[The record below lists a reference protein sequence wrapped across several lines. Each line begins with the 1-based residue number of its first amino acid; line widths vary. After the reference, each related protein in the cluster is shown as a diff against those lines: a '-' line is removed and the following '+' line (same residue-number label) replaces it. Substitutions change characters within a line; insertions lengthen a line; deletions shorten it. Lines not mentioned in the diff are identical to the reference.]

1 MKLLIALAAS
11 IVATAVHAQQ
21 WPAKPIRILLTN
33 SAGSAPDVIA
43 RLVAEKLTGSLGQS
57 VLVENRPGGNGF
69 IAIEAAAKAAP
80 DGYTYLVSSQDTS
93 AANIYRFKSL
103 PYDPDRD
110 FTPVANLIDSAPL
123 VLAVHPD
130 LPIRS
135 YPELVSFAK
144 ARQGKATIGVTVGLT
159 EMLARWM
166 NFTTGA
172 GMEIIRYKSNP
183 QSAQEAVSGQINALV
198 NAVPSIEPL
207 MKAGRLRV
215 IAVSSTKRFPTLPDV
230 PTLAET
236 FPGLVV
242 EGWLFLVAPT
252 GTPQPIV
259 QRMNREIDGI
269 LKNQD
274 VVQRIRS
281 FGFSSTNAMTPETIN
296 ERIQLTRATWK
307 KIAQDIKIQPE

>member
-1 MKLLIALAAS
+1 MKLLIALAVS

-21 WPAKPIRILLTN
+21 WPAKPVRILLTN